1 MQLKEIIGKLIDKQ
15 DLTRDEAHEAM
26 NVIMSGEATDA
37 QISAFLTA
45 LRMKGESV
53 EEITGCAMVMRE
65 KVTPITTKHKLYV
78 DTCGTGGDR
87 KGTFN
92 VSTVAAFVTA
102 AAGIPVAK
110 HGNRSISSSC
120 GSADVLLALGVKID
134 ADIQIMQ
141 KALDDIGICFMFAP
155 RFHSAMKYAMPTRQ
169 QIGIRTIF
177 NLIGPLTNPAQAPCQ
192 VMGVYSPDLVDPVA
206 KVLKNLGSHHV
217 LVVHGAD
224 GLDEITIT
232 GDTKISEYNHGKHT
246 DYYVEPKDFG
256 FNTAPLETIIGGN
269 AEQNAIIALD
279 VLNGKPGPCRD
290 IVLMNAGAAILAG
303 DGVQTLAEGVKK
315 AAQYLDSGAAKK
327 KLDELIK
334 YTSDPA

>member
-15 DLTRDEAHEAM
+15 DLTRAEAHEAM

-45 LRMKGESV
+45 LRMKGETI

-102 AAGIPVAK
+102 AAGVPVAK

-120 GSADVLLALGVKID
+120 GSADVLMALGVKID

-141 KALDDIGICFMFAP
+141 KALDDIGICYVRPEVSF
-155 RFHSAMKYAMPTRQ
+155 R
-169 QIGIRTIF
+169 
-177 NLIGPLTNPAQAPCQ
+177 
-192 VMGVYSPDLVDPVA
+192 
-206 KVLKNLGSHHV
+206 
-217 LVVHGAD
+217 
-224 GLDEITIT
+224 DEIC
-232 GDTKISEYNHGKHT
+232 DAN
-246 DYYVEPKDFG
+246 PPA
-256 FNTAPLETIIGGN
+256 N
-269 AEQNAIIALD
+269 
-279 VLNGKPGPCRD
+279 RD
-290 IVLMNAGAAILAG
+290 SN
-303 DGVQTLAEGVKK
+303 
-315 AAQYLDSGAAKK
+315 YL
-327 KLDELIK
+327 
-334 YTSDPA
+334 